1 MERKKCP
8 ICKLELDVGC
18 FHTYFSKQR
27 KKYRVAN
34 YCKECSK
41 KSSNIRAKKYY
52 KENRK
57 KKLDYAANY
66 REINKDKIKKNRN
79 FYRRKHRANL
89 QDCYVRELLVDK
101 HNFSLEMLNENP
113 ELVENRRLI
122 IKIKRKLKT
131 IKEDGKE

>member
-1 MERKKCP
+1 MLTKVCPKCGF
-8 ICKLELDVGC
+8 ELDIGC
-18 FHTYFSKQR
+18 FHTYFSKPR
-27 KKYRVAN
+27 NKYRVAN

-41 KSSNIRAKKYY
+41 KVSNVNAKRNY

-57 KKLDYAANY
+57 KKLEYAANY
-66 REINKDKIKKNRN
+66 RETNKDKISRNRN

-89 QDCYVRELLVDK
+89 KDCYVRELLVTR

>member
-8 ICKLELDVGC
+8 ICMLELDVGC
-18 FHTYFSKQR
+18 FHTYFSKSR
-27 KKYRVAN
+27 NKYRIAN

-41 KSSNIRAKKYY
+41 RVSKVNASKNY

-57 KKLDYAANY
+57 KKLEYAANY
-66 REINKDKIKKNRN
+66 REANKEKISRKRN

-101 HNFSLEMLNENP
+101 HNFTIEMLNENP

-122 IKIKRKLKT
+122 IRIKRKLKT